1 MQKSKYIMEKLVFT
15 LLLSIAC
22 IQSFAQRVEYEDGTS
37 YNFQWSP
44 IGGRIVSEKEF
55 TRYFD
60 MYSETLDPL
69 EGIYDLEVGY
79 IFLKRGYA
87 RPQINKGTHKLVICK
102 DGEYIFGKIIFPTG
116 STGNQ
121 EPFLI
126 FKRIGN
132 TNAYTLYERSNSDKG
147 FLPKH
152 SERFVLNNGTFSL
165 EFELSQDEVL
175 NLNSN
180 VREAMNNS
188 QYVNRFYSA
197 IKTYPQTKSENNI
210 TQGWTGTGFAL
221 LNGYIATNWHV
232 VKGAS
237 NITVTGVNGN
247 FNADYKATVIAKDE
261 TNDLAIIKIDDN
273 SFKGFATIP
282 YSIKTS
288 TCEVGE
294 DIYVLGYP
302 LTATM
307 GEEIKLTTGVISSKT
322 GFQGDVSL
330 YQISAPIQPG
340 NSGGPLFD
348 NNGNVI
354 GIVNAKHSD
363 AENVGYAI
371 KASYLRNLIES
382 FTNDR
387 ILPSINTTSGLRL
400 PDKVKKEK
408 NFVFYIKCKP

>member
-1 MQKSKYIMEKLVFT
+1 MKNLFFT
-15 LLLSIAC
+15 VLLSITC
-22 IQSFAQRVEYEDGTS
+22 FQCFAQRVEFEDGSS

-44 IGGRIVSEKEF
+44 IGRCTVSEKEF

-60 MYSETLDPL
+60 MYGETLDPL

-87 RPQINKGTHKLVICK
+87 RPQINKVTRKLVICK
-102 DGEYIFGKIIFPTG
+102 DGEYIFGKIIFPSG
-116 STGNQ
+116 NTGNQ

-132 TNAYTLYERSNSDKG
+132 TNAYTLYERSNLDNG

-165 EFELSQDEVL
+165 EFELSHDEVL
-175 NLNSN
+175 SLNSN
-180 VREAMNNS
+180 VRDAMNNS

-197 IKTYPQTKSENNI
+197 IKTYPQDISRNINNSK
-210 TQGWTGTGFAL
+210 GWTGTGFAL

-232 VKGAS
+232 VRGAS
-237 NITVTGVNGN
+237 NINVTGISGN
-247 FNADYKATVIAKDE
+247 FNIYYNATLIAKDE
-261 TNDLAIIKIDDN
+261 TNDLAIIKIDDY
-273 SFKGFATIP
+273 SFKDFTSIP

-288 TCEVGE
+288 TCDVGE

-322 GFQGDVSL
+322 GFQGNVSL
-330 YQISAPIQPG
+330 YQISAPVQPG

-348 NNGNVI
+348 INGNVI
-354 GIVNAKHSD
+354 GIVSAKHSD

-371 KASYLRNLIES
+371 KASYLMNLIES
-382 FTNDR
+382 FTDAK
-387 ILPSINTTSGLRL
+387 ILPNSNTTVGLSL
-400 PDKVKKEK
+400 PNKVKKDK
-408 NFVFYIKCKP
+408 NFVFYIKCNP